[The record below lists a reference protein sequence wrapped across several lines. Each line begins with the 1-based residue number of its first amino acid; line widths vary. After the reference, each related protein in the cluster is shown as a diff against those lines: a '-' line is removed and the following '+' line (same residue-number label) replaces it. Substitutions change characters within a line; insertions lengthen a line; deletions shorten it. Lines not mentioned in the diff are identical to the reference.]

1 MNKVETYGLSDKKKI
16 YMILSV
22 VFILVL
28 AVLISLRIGSIEIS
42 FMELVEGLFL
52 KKESEG
58 FLIIKDLRL
67 PRVLAAVIIGGNL
80 AVSGILL
87 QTTMKNPLA
96 DPGIVGISSGA
107 SLASILVMVLFPGIV
122 KYKLMVAFFGGVGA
136 AFLVYLIGEDRGFSP
151 LRIILAGVCVNSILN
166 ALSSIMTVF
175 NSAGVSSI
183 QTWLMGSLV
192 NVTWMDFKILVCYTL
207 IGVVLISSVIKSCD
221 LMSLGDKTA
230 QSLGLDVNKSRIL
243 ITTIAVFL
251 TSISTGVGGVISFV
265 GLVVPHICRFLIGSK
280 HKYLIPFSY
289 FTGGVLLLIAD
300 TIGRNLFRPY
310 EIPVGLVM
318 CLIGGPFFIYILR
331 RSKKND

>member
-1 MNKVETYGLSDKKKI
+1 MNKVETYNSNSKRKI
-16 YMILSV
+16 SMILGIA
-22 VFILVL
+22 FILTV
-28 AVLISLRIGSIEIS
+28 AVLVSLKIGSIEIS
-42 FMELVEGLFL
+42 FVELIDGLFL
-52 KKESEG
+52 GKESEN

-67 PRVLAAVIIGGNL
+67 PRILAAVVIGGNL

-87 QTTMKNPLA
+87 QATMKNPLA
-96 DPGIVGISSGA
+96 DPGIIGISSGA
-107 SLASILVMVLFPGIV
+107 SLASILVMVLFPALIE
-122 KYKLMVAFFGGVGA
+122 YKLIMAFFGGIIA
-136 AFLVYLIGEDRGFSP
+136 AILVYLIGEDRGFSP

-175 NSAGVSSI
+175 NSTGVSSI
-183 QTWLMGSLV
+183 QSWLMGSLV
-192 NVTWMDFKILVCYTL
+192 NVTWMDFKILVVYTF
-207 IGVVLISSVIKSCD
+207 IGIVLILMVVKSCD
-221 LMSLGDKTA
+221 LMGLGDKTA
-230 QSLGLDVNKSRIL
+230 QSLGLDVNKIRIW
-243 ITTIAVFL
+243 ITTVAVFL

-289 FTGGVLLLIAD
+289 FMGGFLLLMAD
-300 TIGRNLFRPY
+300 TIARNLFRPY